1 MVNKYGR
8 DGHRSRIREAYLA
21 NGVDNMDDVHIVEL
35 FLSLIIPRKDVKPI
49 AYSLFNRFGSIR
61 KIFSADY
68 EELIEVDGVGK
79 STAVSILMYND
90 LMKRVSTSPSINLHD
105 KDKRLDFAKN
115 HNSDGEKY
123 MVVFVSGDG
132 DFMGSISFS
141 CLDDKAR
148 SRVIE
153 SIVNYNSFALFV
165 VRYGSENFFG
175 DDVNFI
181 SELKLLVHPLGV
193 AFLDYV
199 AVGAEKSISIDDT
212 VHYKLIE
219 K

>member
-1 MVNKYGR
+1 MNKYGR

-90 LMKRVSTSPSINLHD
+90 LMKRVSTSASINLHD

-123 MVVFVSGDG
+123 TVVFVSGDG

-141 CLDDKAR
+141 CFDDKAR

-175 DDVNFI
+175 DDINFI

-199 AVGAEKSISIDDT
+199 AVGADKSISIDDT

>member
-90 LMKRVSTSPSINLHD
+90 LMKRVSTSASINLHD

-123 MVVFVSGDG
+123 TVVFVSGDG

-175 DDVNFI
+175 DDVKFI
-181 SELKLLVHPLGV
+181 SEFKLLVHPLGV

-199 AVGAEKSISIDDT
+199 AVGADKSISIDDT

>member
-1 MVNKYGR
+1 MNKYGR

-90 LMKRVSTSPSINLHD
+90 LMKRVSTSASINLHD

-132 DFMGSISFS
+132 DFMGNISFS
-141 CLDDKAR
+141 CFDDKAR

-165 VRYGSENFFG
+165 VRYGGENFFG

-181 SELKLLVHPLGV
+181 SELKLLVHPVGV
-193 AFLDYV
+193 AFLDYI
-199 AVGAEKSISIDDT
+199 AVGADKSISIDDT

>member
-68 EELIEVDGVGK
+68 EELVDVDGVGK

-90 LMKRVSTSPSINLHD
+90 LMKRVSTSASINLHD

-115 HNSDGEKY
+115 HSSDGEKY
-123 MVVFVSGDG
+123 TVVFVSGDG

-141 CLDDKAR
+141 CFDDKAR

-181 SELKLLVHPLGV
+181 SEFKLLVHPLGV
-193 AFLDYV
+193 AFLDYI

>member
-1 MVNKYGR
+1 MNKYGR

-21 NGVDNMDDVHIVEL
+21 NGGDNMDDVHIVEL

-90 LMKRVSTSPSINLHD
+90 LMKRISTSASINLHD

-123 MVVFVSGDG
+123 TVVFVSGDG

-181 SELKLLVHPLGV
+181 SEFKLLVHPVGV
-193 AFLDYV
+193 AFLDYI

>member
-61 KIFSADY
+61 KMFSADY

-141 CLDDKAR
+141 CLDDKAK

-175 DDVNFI
+175 DDINFI

>member
-141 CLDDKAR
+141 CFDDKAR

-181 SELKLLVHPLGV
+181 SELKLLVHPVGV
-193 AFLDYV
+193 AFLDYI
-199 AVGAEKSISIDDT
+199 AVGADKSISIDDT

>member
-90 LMKRVSTSPSINLHD
+90 LMKRVSTSASINLHD

-123 MVVFVSGDG
+123 TVVFVSGDG

-141 CLDDKAR
+141 CFDDKAR

-199 AVGAEKSISIDDT
+199 AVGADKSISIDDT

>member
-90 LMKRVSTSPSINLHD
+90 LMKRVSTSPSVNLHD

-123 MVVFVSGDG
+123 TVVFVSGDG

-141 CLDDKAR
+141 CFDDKAR

-175 DDVNFI
+175 DDVKFI
-181 SELKLLVHPLGV
+181 SELKLLVHPVGV
-193 AFLDYV
+193 AFLDYI
-199 AVGAEKSISIDDT
+199 AVGADKSISIDDT

>member
-90 LMKRVSTSPSINLHD
+90 LMKRVGTSPSVNLHD

-123 MVVFVSGDG
+123 TVVFVSGDG

-141 CLDDKAR
+141 CFDDKAK

-181 SELKLLVHPLGV
+181 SEFKLLVHPLGV

-199 AVGAEKSISIDDT
+199 AVGADKSISIDDT

>member
-21 NGVDNMDDVHIVEL
+21 NGGDNMDDVHIVEL

-90 LMKRVSTSPSINLHD
+90 LMKRVSTSASINLHD

-123 MVVFVSGDG
+123 TVVFGSGDG

-141 CLDDKAR
+141 CFDDKAR

-199 AVGAEKSISIDDT
+199 AVGADKSISIDDT

>member
-90 LMKRVSTSPSINLHD
+90 LMKRVGTSPSVNLHD

-123 MVVFVSGDG
+123 TVVFVSGDG
-132 DFMGSISFS
+132 DFLGSISFS
-141 CLDDKAR
+141 CFDDKAK

-181 SELKLLVHPLGV
+181 SEFKLLVHPLGV

-199 AVGAEKSISIDDT
+199 AVGADKSISIDDT

>member
-1 MVNKYGR
+1 MNKYGR

-90 LMKRVSTSPSINLHD
+90 LMKRVSTSASINLHD
-105 KDKRLDFAKN
+105 KDKRLDFAKK